1 MRLTIRQTEASEEV
15 AVLNRGKTKGFT
27 LFELVV
33 TIAVAAIIVSFGI
46 PGFTSFIQ
54 NNRAVT
60 HTNDL
65 VTALNLARSEATRR
79 GAEVQVCPSADAA
92 GCDATTD
99 WSNGWIVRTAGGDVL
114 RAWSKRSGGDNVVT
128 SGGSQP
134 IRFMARGSL
143 GSAPADLQVRLPD
156 CTGNQGRDVSVN
168 AAGRIAVSRVG
179 C

>member
-1 MRLTIRQTEASEEV
+1 MQR
-15 AVLNRGKTKGFT
+15 KTKGFT
-27 LFELVV
+27 LFELMV
-33 TIAVAAIIVSFGI
+33 TIAVAAIIVSVGI
-46 PGFTSFIQ
+46 PGFTSFVQ

-79 GAEVQVCPSADAA
+79 GAEVQVCASDDGA
-92 GCDATTD
+92 GCDNVTE
-99 WSNGWIVRTAGGDVL
+99 WSDGWIVRTAGGDVL
-114 RAWSKRSGGDNVVT
+114 RIWSKRSGGDGVVT
-128 SGGSQP
+128 ANSSQP

-143 GSAPADLQVRLPD
+143 GSAPAELEVRLPD
-156 CTGNQGRDVSVN
+156 CTGDQGRDVSVN